1 VNLNHLHLKVGSVER
16 SRSFYEKYFGLAE
29 FVRHGDI
36 LFMRDGAGMD
46 LALAPM
52 TEAVTPPSWLH
63 FGFRLDTADEVERL
77 HATLLSANV
86 PMRQPI
92 SRYDDLVSFRCLDP
106 DGYDIEVYW
115 EPQPA

>member
-1 VNLNHLHLKVGSVER
+1 MNLNHLHLKVGSVER

-92 SRYDDLVSFRCLDP
+92 SGDDDFVSFRCLDP